1 MKLLFVLLGRLLS
14 YIYPPTIAY
23 KLSFIRS
30 FVYTGWISRSFKK
43 MDGFVNYSIGLT
55 GGRYISIGKESV
67 IGRST
72 ILQAWDS
79 YQGKNMKPSITIGKK
94 VRIGEGSHITAI
106 SEIIIGDGV
115 QTGRRVLISDNS
127 HGDSRNEEDRKLP
140 VVERPLL
147 TKGKI
152 VIGNNVW
159 LGDNVVVL
167 SGVTIGNGA
176 IVGANAVVTK
186 NVPAFSTVAG
196 IPAKLLMSI

>member
-1 MKLLFVLLGRLLS
+1 MKSFFVFWGRLLS

-23 KLSFIRS
+23 KVSFIRS

-43 MDGFVNYSIGLT
+43 MDGFVNYSICIT
-55 GGRYISIGKESV
+55 GGQYISIGKDSV

-106 SEIIIGDGV
+106 SDIIIGDGV
-115 QTGRRVLISDNS
+115 QMGRRVLISDNS
-127 HGDSRNEEDRKLP
+127 HGDSHNQEERKLP
-140 VVERPLL
+140 VAERPLC

-167 SGVTIGNGA
+167 SGVTIGDGA

-186 NVPAFSTVAG
+186 NVPAFSVVVG
-196 IPAKLLMSI
+196 VPAKKI

>member
-1 MKLLFVLLGRLLS
+1 MKLLFVLLGRFLS
-14 YIYPPTIAY
+14 YIYPPTIAN
-23 KLSFIRS
+23 KLSIIRS

-43 MDGFVNYSIGLT
+43 MDGFVNYSIGIT
-55 GGRYISIGKESV
+55 GGQYISIGKDSV

-79 YQGKNMKPSITIGKK
+79 YQGKTLTPSITIGKK

-127 HGDSRNEEDRKLP
+127 HGDSHNQEERKLP
-140 VVERPLL
+140 VVERSLT
-147 TKGKI
+147 TKGNI
-152 VIGNNVW
+152 IIGNNVW

-167 SGVTIGNGA
+167 SGVTIGDGA

-186 NVPAFSTVAG
+186 DIPAFSTAVG
-196 IPAKLLMSI
+196 IPAKMI

>member
-1 MKLLFVLLGRLLS
+1 MKLLFVLLGRFLS
-14 YIYPPTIAY
+14 YIYPPTIAN
-23 KLSFIRS
+23 KLSIIRS

-43 MDGFVNYSIGLT
+43 MDGFVNYSIGIT
-55 GGRYISIGKESV
+55 GGQYISIGKDSV

-79 YQGKNMKPSITIGKK
+79 YQGKTLTPSITIGKK

-127 HGDSRNEEDRKLP
+127 HGDSHNQEERKLP
-140 VVERPLL
+140 VAERPLS

-152 VIGNNVW
+152 VIGDNVW

-167 SGVTIGNGA
+167 SGVTIGDGA
-176 IVGANAVVTK
+176 IIGANAVVTK
-186 NVPAFSTVAG
+186 YVPAYSTFAG
-196 IPAKLLMSI
+196 IPAKLLKSI